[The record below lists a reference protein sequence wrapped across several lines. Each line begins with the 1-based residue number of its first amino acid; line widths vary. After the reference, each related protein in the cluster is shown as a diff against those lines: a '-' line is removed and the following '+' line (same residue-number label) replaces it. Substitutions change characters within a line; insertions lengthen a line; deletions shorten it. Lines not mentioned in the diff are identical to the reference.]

1 MLRKAVRQS
10 EATLQTPCGAVIQL
24 LGVVARPS
32 AGSLGGELRSFVLRQ
47 AQLVGVQSVCGV
59 TRCREWTADGER
71 SYADHVEKGSD
82 RGLRFHLNAGAR
94 MRGLV
99 AGYRPE
105 DTANEGHGVL
115 IEYCLGGAV
124 DEEKVEREDI
134 ASSPETSSDL
144 AKFCAGGLT
153 TGGRAAYDFVQR
165 AASDLADGHPAY
177 DLVPLAASNPAA
189 EFWERW
195 ASQELHWFH
204 EALGAWLSQSTDGGW
219 TGWNVDGS
227 PTTLDSWQPWE
238 AAVDASE
245 APHVR
250 WFCGARTNAA
260 FNEIDRHVL
269 RGHGE
274 EVAFI
279 AESPSGETTRIT
291 RRWLLLHSILIAHAL
306 QNGLHITAP
315 QRIALCRWRVK
326 RRLLQK

>member
-1 MLRKAVRQS
+1 MRVWEALWKAPCRSIVWHCMAMSGTVWHCLGLSGIVR
-10 EATLQTPCGAVIQL
+10 
-24 LGVVARPS
+24 
-32 AGSLGGELRSFVLRQ
+32 
-47 AQLVGVQSVCGV
+47 
-59 TRCREWTADGER
+59 
-71 SYADHVEKGSD
+71 H
-82 RGLRFHLNAGAR
+82 
-94 MRGLV
+94 
-99 AGYRPE
+99 
-105 DTANEGHGVL
+105 
-115 IEYCLGGAV
+115 CLGG
-124 DEEKVEREDI
+124 
-134 ASSPETSSDL
+134 L
-144 AKFCAGGLT
+144 GGC
-153 TGGRAAYDFVQR
+153 
-165 AASDLADGHPAY
+165 
-177 DLVPLAASNPAA
+177 
-189 EFWERW
+189 
-195 ASQELHWFH
+195 
-204 EALGAWLSQSTDGGW
+204 
-219 TGWNVDGS
+219 
-227 PTTLDSWQPWE
+227 WQPWE